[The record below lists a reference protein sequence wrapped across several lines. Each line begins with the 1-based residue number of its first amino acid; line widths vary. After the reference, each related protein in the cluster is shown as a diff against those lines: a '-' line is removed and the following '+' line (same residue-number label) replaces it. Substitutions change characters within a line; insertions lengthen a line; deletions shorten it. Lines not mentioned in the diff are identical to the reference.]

1 MADSQSEGIQAEI
14 ARRHKDAGANVRK
27 VNAWAKEGMPV
38 DSIESAEEWMKQ
50 KGRGNFSARKTREG
64 AAEASALDDI
74 LREAT
79 MASPGV
85 LGEYA
90 RARAVSVKCYKA
102 IMATD
107 EPSATLVG
115 AHTKAQEA
123 VVLAK
128 NAVADYLVQC
138 RDLIPKADIMAALQ
152 AQDGVSMGLLASF
165 PYTLTPLLVGQPAEV
180 ITAELI
186 QWRDNTYLAKRLE
199 AVPFAAEKERGL
211 ADDVLD
217 DAESELEKEDEA

>member
-1 MADSQSEGIQAEI
+1 MSDSLAEGVAAEI
-14 ARRHKDAGANVRK
+14 ARRHKDSGANPRK
-27 VNAWAKEGMPV
+27 VSGWVKEGMPT
-38 DSIESAEEWMKQ
+38 DSVETAEGWMRSK
-50 KGRGNFSARKTREG
+50 KRGNFGKVATK
-64 AAEASALDDI
+64 EAKEESSALDDI
-74 LREAT
+74 LKEAT

-123 VVLAK
+123 VIIAK
-128 NAVADYLVQC
+128 DAVADYLIQC
-138 RDLIPKADIMAALQ
+138 RRLIPQEDIMAALQ

-165 PYTLTPLLVGQPAEV
+165 PYTLAPLLVGQTSEV

-186 QWRDNTYLAKRLE
+186 NWRDGTYLAKRLE
-199 AVPFAAEKERGL
+199 SEPFAETKEKSYIDDVLSDAEAEKEEGG
-211 ADDVLD
+211 
-217 DAESELEKEDEA
+217 EE